1 MKNKN
6 KSKKYETVYT
16 CDFCGGE
23 FQTKKEA
30 GSHEQIC
37 KKNPENQKN
46 FLAPIMKIIKN
57 PIFLIL
63 VVLVFLFNFDSIKKT
78 IQYQLKI
85 FSLRQFHSNIS
96 NIEKQWNW
104 SLYYEFLPN
113 STKKFVTRSQYINYM
128 SNLKKPFSTNI
139 VINNIKIDGDTGI
152 INRTRIECAT
162 SSCNGN
168 DKSID
173 TFDRVFFYTN
183 GYWKI
188 PEEIPSDRAL
198 NISSFEFVEFVS
210 ETNKQNSIKNWGK
223 YGVFNLNYAIYNFA
237 LSLDNNPEQ
246 MIKEENLIENYKADK
261 NRQANTRTVVKYLPS
276 FPMTVPT
283 FSMPKTTHC
292 RPDYMGGVT
301 CTTY

>member
-46 FLAPIMKIIKN
+46 FLASIMKIIKN

-85 FSLRQFHSNIS
+85 FSLRQFYSNIS

-104 SLYYEFLPN
+104 SSYYEFLPN
-113 STKKFVTRSQYINYM
+113 STKKFVTKNQFMVYI
-128 SNLKKPFSTNI
+128 SKLKKPFSNNI
-139 VINNIKIDGDTGI
+139 IINNIKIDGDTGI
-152 INRTRIECAT
+152 INRTRTVCAT
-162 SSCNGN
+162 SLCTGN

-173 TFDRVFFYTN
+173 TSNEIYYYVN

-188 PEEIPSDRAL
+188 PEEIPSDRAYKAAY
-198 NISSFEFVEFVS
+198 FMA
-210 ETNKQNSIKNWGK
+210 TNSNKEQQEDGMKTWCS
-223 YGVFNLNYAIYNFA
+223 YDVYTLDYSIYNFA
-237 LSLDNNPEQ
+237 LFLDKNQDELV
-246 MIKEENLIENYKADK
+246 KAENWVENYKADQ
-261 NRQANTRTVVKYLPS
+261 NRQANTRTVIKYLPS